1 MLPFASNAQRAAI
14 CAALSCIPQAAL
26 AQDAVTPHLDLALD
40 VALRYDS
47 NVAHSDAARAAVR
60 GLERADQR
68 VTPTVS
74 IDILQTFGRNSVTL
88 VGAAGYDFYRRNHS
102 LNRER
107 LAIESGA
114 SLALAFCTLDLSA
127 GASRRQSDLGEIG
140 FVATNDVTNAETT
153 QNYGATLGC
162 GRSIGLYP
170 TISVER
176 SIGDNSN
183 VARQL
188 ADYRTMRYTAGL
200 GYRHPSIGN
209 LTVFA
214 TRANTDYPNRPL
226 GTTTDGY
233 QLTSFGGRFDRAIG
247 SRMRGSIEVAHVKL
261 DPERIGTSGF
271 SGLTWNA
278 ELTATVTP
286 QLQLHGNVGRSTNT
300 TLTTDSAYHIDKIY
314 AADATYAINERLS
327 FKAGYSVAPS
337 RYVYS
342 GPVVA
347 PTLERDK
354 RHLAFGNLTYSRS
367 ARLKFTLD
375 VGNERRN
382 ANGSIFDYK
391 NTFAM
396 LGVRTQF

>member
-1 MLPFASNAQRAAI
+1 MPTNAGYAQRVII
-14 CAALSCIPQAAL
+14 CAALSCIPQMAF
-26 AQDAVTPHLDLALD
+26 AQDKAAPHIDLALD

-47 NVAHSDAARAAVR
+47 NVAHSDAARAAAR
-60 GLERADQR
+60 GLERADER
-68 VTPTVS
+68 VTPTAS
-74 IDILQTFGRNSVTL
+74 IDIFQTFGRNSVTL
-88 VGAAGYDFYRRNHS
+88 AASAGYDFYRRNHS

-107 LAIESGA
+107 LALESGA

-140 FVATNDVTNAETT
+140 FVGTTNVVNAETT

-162 GRSIGLYP
+162 GRAIGLYP

-209 LTVFA
+209 LTIFA

-233 QLTSFGGRFDRAIG
+233 RLTSFGGRFDRAIG
-247 SRMRGSIEVAHVKL
+247 ARMRAAIEVAHVKL
-261 DPERIGTSGF
+261 NPDRAGTTGF

-300 TLTTDSAYHIDKIY
+300 TLTTDAAYHIDKTY
-314 AADATYAINERLS
+314 AGDATYAVNERLS
-327 FKAGYSVAPS
+327 LKAGYSVSPS

-342 GPVVA
+342 GAVIA

-354 RHLAFGNLTYSRS
+354 RHLAFGNITYSRS
-367 ARLKFTLD
+367 ARLRFTLD
-375 VGNERRN
+375 AGHERRN